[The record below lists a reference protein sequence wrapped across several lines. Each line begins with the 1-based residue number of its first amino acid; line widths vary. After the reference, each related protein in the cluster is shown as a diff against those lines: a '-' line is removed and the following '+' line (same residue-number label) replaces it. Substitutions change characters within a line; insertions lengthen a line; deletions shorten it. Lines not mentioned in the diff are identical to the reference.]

1 MLLMVAA
8 ISMSD
13 FGRGGGGG
21 VGFVFRDEL
30 AFGSN
35 LGEPLNRGEPFGEP
49 SGDFTGVISIPDD
62 LARTMLPADNE
73 VILVPLL
80 LLPPPLHIMQ

>member
-35 LGEPLNRGEPFGEP
+35 LGEPLNRGDPFGEP

-73 VILVPLL
+73 VIFWPLL